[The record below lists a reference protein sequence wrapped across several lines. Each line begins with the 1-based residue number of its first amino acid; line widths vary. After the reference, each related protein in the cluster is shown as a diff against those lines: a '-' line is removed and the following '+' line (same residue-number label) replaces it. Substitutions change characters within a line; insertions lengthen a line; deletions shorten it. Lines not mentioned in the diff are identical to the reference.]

1 MAKKEPA
8 SVSMLVLALLKG
20 REMYGYQ
27 IIEELDKRSEHVFQM
42 KEGTLYPV
50 LHGLEKDRLVTAREA
65 VTEKGRTRRYYAVTE
80 KGLRQQPLTH
90 PPEIPQ
96 QGTVQP
102 SQLIRDGIRVPH
114 GRQGGG
120 LGGLL
125 PHAEKGR
132 TRRYYAVT
140 EKGLRAL
147 EEKEKEWRTFSKA
160 VTAILA
166 GA

>member
-1 MAKKEPA
+1 MAKKEAA
-8 SVSMLVLALLKG
+8 STAMLVLALLKQG
-20 REMYGYQ
+20 EMYGYQ
-27 IIEELDKRSEHVFQM
+27 IIEELDRRSEM

-65 VTEKGRTRRYYAVTE
+65 VT
-80 KGLRQQPLTH
+80 
-90 PPEIPQ
+90 
-96 QGTVQP
+96 
-102 SQLIRDGIRVPH
+102 D
-114 GRQGGG
+114 
-120 LGGLL
+120 
-125 PHAEKGR
+125 KGR

-147 EEKEKEWRTFSKA
+147 EEKEQEWRTFSKA